1 MLALLATIM
10 DSMLIFFS
18 NKNVFPCPGCYF
30 VLAGSTW
37 RTRRGRAVVSP
48 FSSTVMAIFL
58 SCTYFT
64 RCQPPPMPL
73 CHSATLPLCQG
84 APTQRF
90 FTRYL
95 HLRALT
101 TQRQVLA
108 AVASLSADA
117 SRASNPP
124 EYEHEQMFY
133 LYKEQPVLASV
144 FSALVGQPCRHM
156 LLIIYSWCNCVQY
169 CSITTICL
177 FIHTYIHRYL
187 DVDGGFQPTD
197 RPTDGQTV
205 SHRIY

>member
-1 MLALLATIM
+1 M
-10 DSMLIFFS
+10 
-18 NKNVFPCPGCYF
+18 
-30 VLAGSTW
+30 ST
-37 RTRRGRAVVSP
+37 A
-48 FSSTVMAIFL
+48 A
-58 SCTYFT
+58 
-64 RCQPPPMPL
+64 
-73 CHSATLPLCQG
+73 HATLPLCQG
-84 APTQRF
+84 APTQCF

-95 HLRALT
+95 HLGALT

-169 CSITTICL
+169 SSISSYL
-177 FIHTYIHRYL
+177 SIHTNILER
-187 DVDGGFQPTD
+187 GRRIPT
-197 RPTDGQTV
+197 RPTGRPTV
-205 SHRIY
+205 KPFRIEPTNQEQPRYPPKPIVSP